1 VAIYQIGTGSRSGSG
16 TITIT
21 DGGGTWTAIGGAV
34 FSRGFNWS
42 ATFYSSGGV
51 RRCTLVLSGGVG
63 AGTFDFDTTG
73 IALEGT
79 FSLSIPY
86 RQRADIGTGFGI
98 DRARA
103 YHEQSGAAV
112 CSLTLMGY
120 TMTITN
126 NQTGS
131 LLLASWTVRSRCEA
145 TSAGGGSQVVAWTS
159 APGVCSAPSSA
170 VSASGSGVVISGSD
184 TYSYSSSAST
194 SATSATASI
203 SKTVSGGQN
212 GPTLFGEAVAICGHD
227 RDATLHCRL
236 NRLMAAWPDTFEYRL
251 TNSQGWQTSATGNF
265 TASIAQ
271 RSYDHLSTCWDH
283 SVPFFQSQTDRE
295 RVNTLE
301 QLQPVARYVSDGVT
315 TTVPLL
321 VHGPKWDAL
330 TFTHTQTQDVD
341 NGSTLLPTGVWS
353 GAWTGQ
359 SGGSVASVGG
369 AIEITGAAGKAAR
382 RQFTNSTHYNG
393 WRSYSRLKIRLKC
406 SAADHPITLRLEESL
421 KPSYVLDPEW
431 TINTGAADTYTDH
444 YIDLGAEN
452 NGPDLSIAG
461 VGFQSGTPNLY
472 WTDAYAPKLPDR
484 LWLEDLGAG
493 TYSIDSIELSNHPDG
508 LGNYTTPLMHATMFT
523 GFGGSKIS
531 AIADGN
537 TVYDNTRAVES
548 ESIAQWISYAN
559 NTGEINYQRGW
570 SVASSSVSSGTTT
583 EPYPTSE
590 LTTDRWP
597 LYFLG
602 GRGILW
608 DGGSQ
613 TWSTSFGTGGAS
625 STGGYGAG
633 APIPA
638 QYLVQQ
644 ISWDWPT
651 TLLGFITD
659 DMGVLRIGAGAVVGR
674 SAWGR
679 VLSTGD
685 SASPV
690 GRDGVSGAT
699 VSLSTPSG
707 EALATTTTDANGWYS
722 LPAVA
727 ANHAGGRLTIA
738 GRTVETSLNQHRTR
752 IVATEAPTTSADMIG
767 MAVSATQRVC
777 RGVKGGGGVL
787 SLEWRRKPARWDATV
802 TPLTL
807 TGGGA
812 LCFDTS
818 GVEARLWLAY
828 EDAGGIKTRY
838 TEDEGS
844 TFSVAVTIVSAGTYP
859 AIAISPTSVRHY
871 YWVDGSAIKTK
882 ILDSQGATLTA
893 TTTVVASGVAS
904 SAIDAVYAGE
914 EIFLTYQSTA
924 GAVVSVRSVDGG
936 ITFS

>member
-1 VAIYQIGTGSRSGSG
+1 MAIYQIGTGTRGGSG
-16 TITIT
+16 TIAIT
-21 DGGGTWTAIGGAV
+21 DVGGTWTAIGGAG
-34 FSRGFNWS
+34 FSRGFSWS

-79 FSLSIPY
+79 FSFSIPY

-98 DRARA
+98 DRARV
-103 YHEQSGAAV
+103 YHEQSGAAN
-112 CSLTLMGY
+112 CTFTLMGH

-131 LLLASWTVRSRCEA
+131 LLLPGWTLRSRCEA
-145 TSAGGGSQVVAWTS
+145 ASAGSGSQVVTWTS
-159 APGVCSAPSSA
+159 APGVCSAPSTS

-203 SKTVSGGQN
+203 SKSVSGGQN
-212 GPTLFGEAVAICGHD
+212 GPTLFGEAVALCAQD
-227 RDATLHCRL
+227 RDATFHCRF
-236 NRLMAAWPDTFEYRL
+236 NRLMAPWPDSFEYRL
-251 TNSQGWQTSATGNF
+251 TNSQGWQTSATGDF

-271 RSYDHLSTCWDH
+271 RSYDHYSTCWDH
-283 SVPFFQSQTDRE
+283 SVPSFQSQTDRE
-295 RVNTLE
+295 RLNTLE

-321 VHGPKWDAL
+321 IHGPKWDAL
-330 TFTHTQTQDVD
+330 TFTHAATQNVD
-341 NGSTLLPTGVWS
+341 DGLSLMPTGDWS

-359 SGGSVASVGG
+359 SGGTVASVLGEV
-369 AIEITGAAGKAAR
+369 IVTGPSGKAAR
-382 RQFTNSTHYNG
+382 RQFTNFTQYTG
-393 WRSYSRLKIRLKC
+393 WRSYSRLRIRLM
-406 SAADHPITLRLEESL
+406 STMPDHAITLRLEDTL
-421 KPSYVLDPEW
+421 KPSYVLDPKW
-431 TINTGAADTYTDH
+431 TIHTGIANTYTDH

-461 VGFQSGTPNLY
+461 NGFQSGTPNLY
-472 WTDAYAPKLPDR
+472 WTDAYGPKLPDR
-484 LWLEDLGAG
+484 LWLEDLGSG
-493 TYSIDSIELSNHPDG
+493 TYAIDVITLSNHPDG
-508 LGNYTTPLMHATMFT
+508 LGSYTTPLMHVTMFT
-523 GFGGSKIS
+523 GAGGSKLS

-537 TVYDNTRAVES
+537 TVYDNFRAS
-548 ESIAQWISYAN
+548 ESWSIAEFIGYTN
-559 NTGEINYQRGW
+559 NTGDITYQRGW
-570 SVASSSVSSGTTT
+570 SVASNSVSSGTTT

-602 GRGILW
+602 GRGLLW
-608 DGGSQ
+608 DGATQ

-625 STGGYGAG
+625 STGGYSPG

-644 ISWDWPT
+644 IDWDWPT
-651 TLLGFITD
+651 TLLGFITED
-659 DMGVLRIGAGAVVGR
+659 AGTYRIGAGVVVGR

-685 SASPV
+685 SGSPV
-690 GRDGVSGAT
+690 GRDGVSGAV

-707 EALATTTTDANGWYS
+707 EPLATTTTNADGWYS

-727 ANHAGGRLTIA
+727 ANHAGGRLIIA

-752 IVATEAPTTSADMIG
+752 IVATGAPTTSADMIG

-777 RGVKGGGGVL
+777 RGVKSGAGVL
-787 SLEWRRKPARWDATV
+787 SLEWRRKPASWDATV

-828 EDAGGIKTRY
+828 EDSGGIKSRY

-844 TFSVAVTIVSAGTYP
+844 NWSVAVTIVSAGTFP

-871 YWVDGSAIKTK
+871 FWVDGSAIKTK

-893 TTTVVASGVAS
+893 TTTVAASGVAS

-914 EIFLTYQSTA
+914 EILLTYKNTA
-924 GAVVSVRSVDGG
+924 GAVVSVVSVDGG

>member
-1 VAIYQIGTGSRSGSG
+1 
-16 TITIT
+16 
-21 DGGGTWTAIGGAV
+21 
-34 FSRGFNWS
+34 
-42 ATFYSSGGV
+42 
-51 RRCTLVLSGGVG
+51 
-63 AGTFDFDTTG
+63 
-73 IALEGT
+73 
-79 FSLSIPY
+79 
-86 RQRADIGTGFGI
+86 
-98 DRARA
+98 
-103 YHEQSGAAV
+103 
-112 CSLTLMGY
+112 M
-120 TMTITN
+120 
-126 NQTGS
+126 
-131 LLLASWTVRSRCEA
+131 
-145 TSAGGGSQVVAWTS
+145 
-159 APGVCSAPSSA
+159 
-170 VSASGSGVVISGSD
+170 
-184 TYSYSSSAST
+184 
-194 SATSATASI
+194 
-203 SKTVSGGQN
+203 
-212 GPTLFGEAVAICGHD
+212 
-227 RDATLHCRL
+227 
-236 NRLMAAWPDTFEYRL
+236 
-251 TNSQGWQTSATGNF
+251 
-265 TASIAQ
+265 
-271 RSYDHLSTCWDH
+271 
-283 SVPFFQSQTDRE
+283 
-295 RVNTLE
+295 
-301 QLQPVARYVSDGVT
+301 
-315 TTVPLL
+315 
-321 VHGPKWDAL
+321 
-330 TFTHTQTQDVD
+330 
-341 NGSTLLPTGVWS
+341 
-353 GAWTGQ
+353 
-359 SGGSVASVGG
+359 VASVLGEV
-369 AIEITGAAGKAAR
+369 IVTGASGKAAR
-382 RQFTNSTHYNG
+382 RQFTNFTQYNG
-393 WRSYSRLKIRLKC
+393 WKSYSRLRIRLM
-406 SAADHPITLRLEESL
+406 STAADHPITLRLEDTL

-431 TINTGAADTYTDH
+431 TLHTGAANTYTDH

-461 VGFQSGTPNLY
+461 SGFQSGTPNLY
-472 WTDAYAPKLPDR
+472 WTDAYGPKLPDR

-493 TYSIDSIELSNHPDG
+493 TYAIDVITLSNHPDG
-508 LGNYTTPLMHATMFT
+508 SGNYTTPLMHVTMFT

-548 ESIAQWISYAN
+548 ESIATWIGYAN
-559 NTGEINYQRGW
+559 NTGDLNYQRGW
-570 SVASSSVSSGTTT
+570 SAASNSVSSGTTT

-602 GRGILW
+602 GRGLLW

-613 TWSTSFGTGGAS
+613 TWSTSFGTGGTS
-625 STGGYGAG
+625 STGGYSVG

-644 ISWDWPT
+644 IDWDWPT

-659 DMGVLRIGAGAVVGR
+659 DAGTYRIGAGAVVGR

-685 SASPV
+685 SGSPV

-707 EALATTTTDANGWYS
+707 DLLATTTTNADGWYS

-727 ANHAGGRLTIA
+727 ANHTGGRLTIA

-777 RGVKGGGGVL
+777 RGVKDGAGVL
-787 SLEWRRKPARWDATV
+787 TLEWRRKPASWDGVV

-828 EDAGGIKTRY
+828 EDGGGIKTRY

-844 TFSVAVTIVSAGTYP
+844 NWSVAVTIVSTGTYP

-871 YWVDGSAIKTK
+871 FWVDGSAIKTK

-914 EIFLTYQSTA
+914 EILLTYKNGS
-924 GAVVSVRSVDGG
+924 GAVISVVSTDGG
-936 ITFS
+936 LTFS

>member
-1 VAIYQIGTGSRSGSG
+1 VAIYQIGTGSRGGSG
-16 TITIT
+16 TIAIT
-21 DGGGTWTAIGGAV
+21 DGGGTWSAIGGAV

-73 IALEGT
+73 IALEGS

-112 CSLTLMGY
+112 CSFALMGY

-126 NQTGS
+126 DQTGG

-145 TSAGGGSQVVAWTS
+145 ASAGGGSQVVAWTA

-170 VSASGSGVVISGSD
+170 VSATGSGVVISGSD
-184 TYSYSSSAST
+184 TYGYSSSAST
-194 SATSATASI
+194 SATGAAASI
-203 SKTVSGGQN
+203 SKSVSGGQS
-212 GPTLFGEAVAICGHD
+212 GPTLFAEAVAICGHD

-236 NRLMAAWPDTFEYRL
+236 NRLMAAWPDPIEYRL
-251 TNSQGWQTSATGNF
+251 TNSQGWQTAATGDF

-271 RSYDHLSTCWDH
+271 RSYDHYSTCWDH
-283 SVPFFQSQTDRE
+283 SVPSFQSQTDRE
-295 RVNTLE
+295 RVSTLE
-301 QLQPVARYVSDGVT
+301 QLQPVARYVSDGVV

-321 VHGPKWDAL
+321 IHGPKWDAL
-330 TFTHTQTQDVD
+330 TFTHTPTQAVD
-341 NGSTLLPTGVWS
+341 DGLSLMPTGDWS

-359 SGGSVASVGG
+359 SGGMVASVLGEV
-369 AIEITGAAGKAAR
+369 IVTGPSGKATR
-382 RQFTNSTHYNG
+382 RQFTNFTQYTG
-393 WRSYSRLKIRLKC
+393 WRSYSRLRIRLM
-406 SAADHPITLRLEESL
+406 STMPDHAITLRLEETL
-421 KPSYVLDPEW
+421 KPSYVLDPQW
-431 TINTGAADTYTDH
+431 TIQTGAANTYTEH
-444 YIDLGAEN
+444 YLDLGAET
-452 NGPDLSIAG
+452 NGPDLAIAG
-461 VGFQSGTPNLY
+461 SGFQPGTPNLY
-472 WTDAYAPKLPDR
+472 WTDAYGPKLPDR
-484 LWLEDLGAG
+484 LWLENLGAG
-493 TYSIDSIELSNHPDG
+493 TYAIDAITLSNHPDG
-508 LGNYTTPLMHATMFT
+508 LGYTTPLMHVTMFT
-523 GFGGSKIS
+523 GAGGSKIS

-537 TVYDNTRAVES
+537 TVYDNFRALES
-548 ESIAQWISYAN
+548 WSLAEFIGYTN
-559 NTGEINYQRGW
+559 NTGDITYQRGW
-570 SVASSSVSSGTTT
+570 GVVSNAASSGTTT

-602 GRGILW
+602 GRGLLW
-608 DGGSQ
+608 DGATQ

-644 ISWDWPT
+644 LDWDWPT
-651 TLLGFITD
+651 TLLGFIAD
-659 DMGVLRIGAGAVVGR
+659 DMGTYRIGAGAAWGR

-679 VLSTGD
+679 VLSTGA

-690 GRDGVSGAT
+690 GRDGVSGAA

-707 EALATTTTDANGWYS
+707 DPLATTTTDADGWYS

-727 ANHAGGRLTIA
+727 ANHAVGRLTIA
-738 GRTVETSLNQHRTR
+738 GRVVETSLNQHRTR

-777 RGVKGGGGVL
+777 RGVKSAAGAL
-787 SLEWRRKPARWDATV
+787 SLEWRRKPASWDATL

-844 TFSVAVTIVSAGTYP
+844 TFSVAVTIVSTGTYP

-882 ILDSQGATLTA
+882 ILDSQGTTLTA

-904 SAIDAVYAGE
+904 SAIDAVYVGE
-914 EIFLTYQSTA
+914 EILLTYKSTG
-924 GAVVSVRSVDGG
+924 GAVISVVSVDGG
-936 ITFS
+936 ITFT